1 MVPRH
6 KLKSFTFRDEEKARN
21 KRFLFKK
28 KKKTKDIFWPIKR
41 GDSVYSAIV
50 AVVAVVLAV
59 AHILR
64 FCPIV

>member
-21 KRFLFKK
+21 KCFLL
-28 KKKTKDIFWPIKR
+28 KKKTKTFFWPIKR
-41 GDSVYSAIV
+41 GDGVCSAIV
-50 AVVAVVLAV
+50 PVVAVVLAV
-59 AHILR
+59 AHVLR

>member
-28 KKKTKDIFWPIKR
+28 KNKDIFWPIKR

-59 AHILR
+59 AHVLR

>member
-1 MVPRH
+1 MRKKQEINVSY
-6 KLKSFTFRDEEKARN
+6 L
-21 KRFLFKK
+21 KK
-28 KKKTKDIFWPIKR
+28 KNKDIFWPIKR

-59 AHILR
+59 AHVLR

>member
-21 KRFLFKK
+21 KCFLLKK
-28 KKKTKDIFWPIKR
+28 KRPFFWPIKR
-41 GDSVYSAIV
+41 GDGVYSAIV
-50 AVVAVVLAV
+50 PVVAVVLAV
-59 AHILR
+59 AHVLR

>member
-1 MVPRH
+1 MRKKQEINVSY
-6 KLKSFTFRDEEKARN
+6 L
-21 KRFLFKK
+21 KK
-28 KKKTKDIFWPIKR
+28 KKNKDIFWPIKR